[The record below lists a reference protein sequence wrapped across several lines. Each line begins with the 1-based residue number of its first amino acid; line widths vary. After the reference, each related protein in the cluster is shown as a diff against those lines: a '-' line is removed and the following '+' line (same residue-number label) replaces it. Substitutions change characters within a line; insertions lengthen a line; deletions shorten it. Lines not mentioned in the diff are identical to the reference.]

1 MPLPPYNIANASTPE
16 PEACDAPNKLLV
28 RSAKPLK
35 RDDIDSVSKLLAQDI
50 ETYGPLEISGR
61 EVTLSKAPEIVPSER
76 KSALGKRIVPSLL

>member
-1 MPLPPYNIANASTPE
+1 MTQCGTRVVCCGVRAGSVGF
-16 PEACDAPNKLLV
+16 KLLV

-76 KSALGKRIVPSLL
+76 KSALGKRIVV